1 MSIKISEL
9 PLAGTVSGTELV
21 PIVQDGTTSQIS
33 LSQLGPVVPST
44 AKLFIPDTETILLA
58 VLDVVDNFGL
68 SGTATYSD
76 DSLWATFTASNIVN
90 VTEFIDVNDFYVNGF
105 YNENEYSVEGG
116 DILNIGYS
124 GVVDFGV
131 LGEDPN
137 PNYTGGSVYF
147 IANVDTDTYDILSF
161 VNLSVKTDVGI
172 DYTFED
178 DGTGLYN
185 TAGIFSNLSGPVVI
199 SFDIEV
205 DVVNDVVDWTIE
217 ILGD

>member
-1 MSIKISEL
+1 MSLDIKDFLEQFVKPNALKLGGEVAIQDVTS
-9 PLAGTVSGTELV
+9 SG
-21 PIVQDGTTSQIS
+21 
-33 LSQLGPVVPST
+33 GPVVPST
-44 AKLFIPDTETILLA
+44 AKLFIPDVETILLA
-58 VLDVVDNFGL
+58 VLDVVDNYGL

-76 DSLWATFTASNIVN
+76 DSLWATFTASNIFN
-90 VTEFIDVNDFYVNGF
+90 TTPFIDVNDFYVNGF

-124 GVVDFGV
+124 GVVDFNV
-131 LGEDPN
+131 LNEDPN

-147 IANVDTDTYDILSF
+147 IANVDPDTYDILSF